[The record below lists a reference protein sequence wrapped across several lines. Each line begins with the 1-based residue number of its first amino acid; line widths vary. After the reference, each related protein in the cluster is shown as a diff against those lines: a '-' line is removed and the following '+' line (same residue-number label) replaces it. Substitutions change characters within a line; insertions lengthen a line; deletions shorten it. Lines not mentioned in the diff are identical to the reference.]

1 MQITI
6 TARHFELT
14 KAIRDYVET
23 ACSKLNK
30 YFDQIITMHA
40 VLALENS
47 RNICELSLH
56 AAKFSL
62 QSEAEEMDMYLAI
75 DNAVEKMEGQ
85 IKKLK
90 DRITD
95 HQKKALKQQ
104 FETYSRATDFQLDAK
119 NHSRKTIKT
128 KKVVTE
134 SLSLSE
140 ALEKLEA
147 SKEDFLIFKNIES
160 DKINVLVTKDHELY
174 KLLEP

>member
-1 MQITI
+1 
-6 TARHFELT
+6 
-14 KAIRDYVET
+14 
-23 ACSKLNK
+23 
-30 YFDQIITMHA
+30 
-40 VLALENS
+40 
-47 RNICELSLH
+47 
-56 AAKFSL
+56 
-62 QSEAEEMDMYLAI
+62 I

-104 FETYSRATDFQLDAK
+104 FETYSYATDFQLDAK

>member
-14 KAIRDYVET
+14 KAIRDYVES
-23 ACSKLNK
+23 ACSKLSK
-30 YFDQIITMHA
+30 YFDQIITMHV

-56 AAKFSL
+56 AAKFTL
-62 QSEAEEMDMYLAI
+62 QSETQEMDMYLAI

-95 HQKKALKQQ
+95 HQKRALKQQ
-104 FETYSRATDFQLDAK
+104 FETYSHTTDFQIDTENK
-119 NHSRKTIKT
+119 VRKTIKT
-128 KKVVTE
+128 KRVVTE
-134 SLSLSE
+134 SLSVSE
-140 ALEKLEA
+140 AIEKLEA

-160 DKINVLVTKDHELY
+160 DRINVLVTKDHSVY